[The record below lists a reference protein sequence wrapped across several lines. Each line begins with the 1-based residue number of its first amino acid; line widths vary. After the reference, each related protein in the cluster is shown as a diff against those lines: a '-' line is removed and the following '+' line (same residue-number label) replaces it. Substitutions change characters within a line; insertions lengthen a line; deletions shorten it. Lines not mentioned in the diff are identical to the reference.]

1 MSVEDLQQ
9 RIDRLAAER
18 QELRAT
24 GAGRVQLELN
34 RSELVQAQ
42 WSLSHAL
49 IDRYRP
55 AA

>member
-24 GAGRVQLELN
+24 GAGRDRLERNRTQLVE
-34 RSELVQAQ
+34 AQ

-49 IDRYRP
+49 IERYRP